1 MPQLGP
7 PGLSQAVA
15 PSPVTTFFPSVR
27 TISIAGF
34 VLPGKWTLVEA
45 EKVFGWQIQQGYGLS
60 GAFIF
65 PKGDELVVAKFL
77 GEFWASADFF
87 QFRQLRSQ
95 LFKKPVFTVGGTISS
110 AALGIDHPELK
121 ALGVTAVVVLKEHAA
136 VHDGHG
142 LWSVKVDFLQF
153 RAPQPAPPI
162 PKTKIPD
169 VAAPQPTAQDNADLE
184 IQKAQ
189 AQLTGLLGQ

>member
-1 MPQLGP
+1 MPNLGP

-15 PSPVTTFFPSVR
+15 PNPVTTFFPSVR

-136 VHDGHG
+136 VQDGHG
-142 LWSVKVDFLQF
+142 LWSVKIDFLQF
-153 RAPQPAPPI
+153 RAPLPAPPI

-189 AQLTGLLGQ
+189 ATLTGLLGQ